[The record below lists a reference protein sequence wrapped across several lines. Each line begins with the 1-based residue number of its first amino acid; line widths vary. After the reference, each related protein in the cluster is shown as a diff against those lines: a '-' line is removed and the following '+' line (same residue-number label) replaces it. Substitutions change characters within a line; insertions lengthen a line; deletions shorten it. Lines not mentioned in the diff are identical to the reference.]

1 LGTGQFN
8 GGNDTPEHRAPAQL
22 KRTFTVG
29 LLALVLLIL
38 NTAVFTFSYFA
49 VGDGIDAGLGLAS
62 PAFFFTFPL
71 ALYTIFLG
79 ILSLTGKQGR
89 IPGTIALSSSTAVL
103 LFSIY
108 QFFKTLVF

>member
-62 PAFFFTFPL
+62 PAIFFTFPSPSTRSFS
-71 ALYTIFLG
+71 A
-79 ILSLTGKQGR
+79 SCPSRESRAESPGR
-89 IPGTIALSSSTAVL
+89 SH
-103 LFSIY
+103 
-108 QFFKTLVF
+108 